1 VKINGHN
8 NGSPHLKKAD
18 QGMKRL
24 QIIALSAG
32 IFAITG
38 FGVSEWANVFHKT
51 GMDHSIQWSWQHSIT
66 ETSQELQQIMRVP
79 FMRVPF
85 THSKAYNAITQH
97 AIEEGIKHAYPDH
110 SKSIVD
116 WSKRLE

>member
-1 VKINGHN
+1 MINGHN
-8 NGSPHLKKAD
+8 GSPRLKKAD

-51 GMDHSIQWSWQHSIT
+51 GLGHSIQWSWQHSIT

-79 FMRVPF
+79 F

-97 AIEEGIKHAYPDH
+97 AIEEGIKHVYPDH

-116 WSKRLE
+116 WSKHLE